1 MTNRIRI
8 LLVDDEQN
16 VRKGL
21 RMRLTL
27 EPDIEIVGEAAD
39 GAAALAVAQD
49 ARPDVIVMD
58 VQMSGMDG
66 IAATTLIRES
76 IPACAVVMLSMHDG
90 VADRLRAKAAGACAF
105 VAKHDADRRLVEAI
119 RQAAD
124 VHREDADG

>member
-1 MTNRIRI
+1 MTNPIRI

-39 GAAALAVAQD
+39 GRAALDVARD
-49 ARPDVIVMD
+49 TLPDVVVMD
-58 VQMSGMDG
+58 VKMSGMDG
-66 IAATTLIRES
+66 IAATSLIRES
-76 IPACAVVMLSMHDG
+76 VPACAIVMLSMHDG
-90 VADRLRAKAAGACAF
+90 VADRQRARAAGACAF
-105 VAKHDADRRLVEAI
+105 VAKHEADRRLVDAI

-124 VHREDADG
+124 IRDEAADG